1 MSSLRFLTAGE
12 SHGPRLTAI
21 LEGLPAGLALDVS
34 RIDRDLARR
43 QQGYGRGGRMKIE
56 KDHVEVLSGVRFGET
71 LGGPITLSVENRDF
85 QNWTDR
91 MAPFG
96 EPAGEPVTAARP
108 GHADLTG
115 YKKYARKDIRDILE
129 RSSARETTMRVAV
142 GGVCKE
148 FLRALGVSVVSHVT
162 KIGGVAIDPSKV
174 DAAKILG
181 TDAPL
186 NPDGLNCYDAEAEE
200 RMKARICEAMAAG
213 DTLGGTFEVIARGL
227 PLGLGSHIQWDRRL
241 DARLAG
247 AMMSIQAI
255 KGVEIGAGFEYAEKP
270 GSAMHDEMY
279 IEGTHV
285 YRKTNNAGGLEGG
298 MTNGEPVIVR
308 AVMKPIPTL
317 MQPLHSVDVA
327 KKEPVLAC
335 KERSDACAVSAASV
349 VGEAMVAF
357 VLAQAV
363 VEKFGGDAMTDV
375 KEAIAA
381 YDERVEK
388 DW

>member
-1 MSSLRFLTAGE
+1 
-12 SHGPRLTAI
+12 
-21 LEGLPAGLALDVS
+21 
-34 RIDRDLARR
+34 
-43 QQGYGRGGRMKIE
+43 
-56 KDHVEVLSGVRFGET
+56 
-71 LGGPITLSVENRDF
+71 
-85 QNWTDR
+85 
-91 MAPFG
+91 
-96 EPAGEPVTAARP
+96 
-108 GHADLTG
+108 
-115 YKKYARKDIRDILE
+115 
-129 RSSARETTMRVAV
+129 
-142 GGVCKE
+142 
-148 FLRALGVSVVSHVT
+148 
-162 KIGGVAIDPSKV
+162 
-174 DAAKILG
+174 
-181 TDAPL
+181 
-186 NPDGLNCYDAEAEE
+186 
-200 RMKARICEAMAAG
+200 
-213 DTLGGTFEVIARGL
+213 
-227 PLGLGSHIQWDRRL
+227 
-241 DARLAG
+241 
-247 AMMSIQAI
+247 
-255 KGVEIGAGFEYAEKP
+255 
-270 GSAMHDEMY
+270 MHDEMY
-279 IEGTHV
+279 IDGTHV